1 MISAAVLG
9 STCTQLQWYHSEQP
23 SQQTQE
29 IFPVGFLHKPGPTPK
44 AQALTLALLLELLPE
59 LVPPVFPLPRT
70 ILKTFRPDLKCRQ
83 GTLFLRDFFHFS
95 AIKTNMLYC

>member
-44 AQALTLALLLELLPE
+44 AQALTLEPLLELVPE
-59 LVPPVFPLPRT
+59 PEPPLFPLPR
-70 ILKTFRPDLKCRQ
+70 
-83 GTLFLRDFFHFS
+83 
-95 AIKTNMLYC
+95 AIIFIA